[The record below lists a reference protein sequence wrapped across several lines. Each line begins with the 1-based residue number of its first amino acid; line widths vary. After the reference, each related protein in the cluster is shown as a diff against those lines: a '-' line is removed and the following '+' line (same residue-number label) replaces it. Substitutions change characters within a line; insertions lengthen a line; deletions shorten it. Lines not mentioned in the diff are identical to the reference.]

1 MMQRWIFKQNTVCLI
16 FHVECVW
23 WLLIII
29 ASTLTIHLTVQH
41 LENNKILVLVS
52 DVAATCMFKSSMSSP
67 GDIFVWVSLWLS
79 ANIPSY
85 CLLHFLPRN
94 GIVCDNIWGGGE
106 GVKGACSDL
115 SVYNTMYVT
124 TQLAYLPVHVTKL
137 SFKRNSK
144 FFSIDQIFGIIPNT
158 VHIMLGSYFIGLGVW
173 SK

>member
-52 DVAATCMFKSSMSSP
+52 DVAAICMFKSSMTSP

-94 GIVCDNIWGGGE
+94 GIVCDNIWGGG
-106 GVKGACSDL
+106 GRGWRGRVPIWVFTIQC
-115 SVYNTMYVT
+115 MW
-124 TQLAYLPVHVTKL
+124 QLKL
-137 SFKRNSK
+137 LTSQYMQPNWVSK
-144 FFSIDQIFGIIPNT
+144 EIPNFL
-158 VHIMLGSYFIGLGVW
+158 V
-173 SK
+173 